1 MGTSVEKLRA
11 VEANSE
17 VHTALVDGH
26 FNVETLTANNGTK
39 LAQLIFMLLRVHCSV
54 AFRFTKKLYK
64 KKTKYKLQSDTSA
77 EGTKLPINL

>member
-17 VHTALVDGH
+17 VHTAFVDRH
-26 FNVETLTANNGTK
+26 FNVEALTANYGTK
-39 LAQLIFMLLRVHCSV
+39 LAQLIFVLLRVHCSV

-64 KKTKYKLQSDTSA
+64 KENK
-77 EGTKLPINL
+77 I